1 MAESKL
7 FKLGK
12 EVSIEEIGVGLES
25 FFRNKKNLI
34 AEGVNTAEGYL
45 VQAKQEESWKK
56 FIGMDTAIQVQLYET
71 GDMVTVSIG
80 SGSWLDKA
88 GAGAAG
94 AIVFAPLAVTAA
106 IGAWNQ
112 KRLPEEIFSYVENF
126 IMTGGKNV
134 SVSMDSGKG
143 LAADTILCPSC
154 HAVNDKGT
162 KFCSSCGSGLSNS
175 CSGCHANVPLNSKF
189 CPECGMSMA
198 PVIVNCKGCNAEL
211 DKDTKFCPECGMSAQ
226 N

>member
-1 MAESKL
+1 MADSRL

-12 EVSIEEIGVGLES
+12 EISIEEIGVGLES
-25 FFRNKKNLI
+25 FFRNKKNLV
-34 AEGVNTAEGYL
+34 AEGINTAEGYL

-71 GDMVTVSIG
+71 GDMVTVNVG

-112 KRLPEEIFSYVENF
+112 KRLPEEVFNYVENF

-143 LAADTILCPSC
+143 LAAETILCPSC

-162 KFCSSCGSGLSNS
+162 KFCSSCGSGLSNT

-198 PVIVNCKGCNAEL
+198 PVTANCKGCNAEL
-211 DKDTKFCPECGMSAQ
+211 DKDAKFCPECGMSAQ